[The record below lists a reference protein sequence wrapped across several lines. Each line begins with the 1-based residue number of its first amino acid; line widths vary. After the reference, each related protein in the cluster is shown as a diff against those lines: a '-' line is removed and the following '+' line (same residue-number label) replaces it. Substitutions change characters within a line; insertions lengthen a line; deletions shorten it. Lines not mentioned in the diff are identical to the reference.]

1 MGLMLL
7 LARLLLAAV
16 FIVAGLT
23 KLADR
28 KGSRQAMRDFGVPT
42 PLAAPLGTLLPIA
55 ELAVGAALIP
65 TASARWG
72 ALGALLLLLLF
83 VAGIGVNLARG
94 KHPDCHCFGQLH
106 SAPAGWPTL
115 ARNGGLAVVAAFILG
130 QGWGDPGP
138 SPIGWIGDLST
149 VERVALGLGL
159 VGLGLLATQSWA
171 IINLLGQNGRL
182 LLRLDALDK
191 RFEGLTDRIASGHAG
206 GDLAPIPDPAPEP
219 DEPGLTVGAPAPN
232 FGLSGLHGETLT
244 LGALRAAGKPVLL
257 VFSDPGCGPCNALL
271 PDVSRWQREHA
282 DSLTVSLISRG
293 TPEANRGKSAEHQ
306 LTNILL
312 QQDREVAEAYEANG
326 TPAAVVVR
334 PGGTIGSPLAL
345 GADAIRALATRT
357 VGTPASSP
365 SPATALPAPA
375 VPSGAPSESANG
387 NAAATV
393 PAIIPGTGNPAPDL
407 TIPDLDGKPV
417 SLSDLR
423 GNPTLVLFWN
433 PGCGFCARMLDDLKA
448 WETNR
453 PEGAPKLLVIS
464 TGDVEANRA
473 MGLESIVVLDQGF
486 AAGNAFGASGTP
498 SAVLLNADGLVAS
511 PIVAGPQAVLALAN
525 GQDPKALAPA
535 VNGNGAAVPPVRRLG
550 DLAPPVRLP
559 DLDGKMVSLAA
570 RRGTQTLV
578 LFWNPGCGYCSR
590 MLDDLKAWEA
600 NRSKGAP
607 RLLVISTGDVEANR
621 AMGLKSPVLLDQG
634 FLVGKA
640 FGANGTPSAALID
653 AKGKIAS
660 EVAVGAEAVLA
671 LASGKREQ
679 DEKALRN

>member
-1 MGLMLL
+1 MDIVLL
-7 LARLLLAAV
+7 LARLLLAGV

-72 ALGALLLLLLF
+72 ALGALALLLAF

-106 SAPAGWPTL
+106 SEPAGWSTL
-115 ARNGGLAVVAAFILG
+115 IRNGLLAAVAAFVAVT
-130 QGWGDPGP
+130 GWDDAGA
-138 SPIGWIGDLST
+138 SAVAWLGDLST
-149 VERVALGLGL
+149 VERVALVLGL
-159 VGLGLLATQSWA
+159 VGLGLLVSQSWA
-171 IINLLGQNGRL
+171 IFNLMGQNGRL

-191 RFEGLTDRIASGHAG
+191 RFEDLTDGVASGYAG
-206 GDLAPIPDPAPEP
+206 GDPTPIRNSAPAPV
-219 DEPGLTVGAPAPN
+219 EPGLRVGAPAPN
-232 FGLSGLHGETLT
+232 FGLAGLHGETLT

-257 VFSDPGCGPCNALL
+257 VFSDPGCGPCNSLL

-293 TPEANRGKSAEHQ
+293 TPEANRGKSTEHQ

-345 GADAIRALATRT
+345 GADAIRALATRI
-357 VGTPASSP
+357 VSTPASAP
-365 SPATALPAPA
+365 SPATALPAPVA
-375 VPSGAPSESANG
+375 PSGAPTEGANG
-387 NAAATV
+387 NAAPTV
-393 PAIIPGTGNPAPDL
+393 PTTIPGTGDPAPDL

-417 SLSDLR
+417 SLGDLQ
-423 GNPTLVLFWN
+423 GDPTLVLFWN

-453 PEGAPKLLVIS
+453 PTGAPKLLVIS

-473 MGLESIVVLDQGF
+473 MGLQSMVVLDQGF

-511 PIVAGPQAVLALAN
+511 HVVAGAQAVLALAN
-525 GQDPKALAPA
+525 DQDPTALAPA
-535 VNGNGAAVPPVRRLG
+535 TNGTVVPPVRKIG

-570 RRGTQTLV
+570 QRGTQTLV
-578 LFWNPGCGYCSR
+578 VFWNPGCGFCSR

-600 NRSKGAP
+600 NRPKRAP
-607 RLLVISTGDVEANR
+607 RLLVISTGDVETNR
-621 AMGLKSPVLLDQG
+621 AMGFRSPVLLDHG
-634 FLVGKA
+634 FRVGNA
-640 FGANGTPSAALID
+640 FGASGTPSAALID

-660 EVAVGAEAVLA
+660 EVAVGAQAVLD
-671 LASGKREQ
+671 LATGKREQ
-679 DEKALRN
+679 EEKALSN